1 MPSLD
6 DPFYARLL
14 TLSDAELCTY
24 IQQYAH
30 YKVEAVH
37 AALVELRMRGVYVS
51 EDTVAEIDRYF
62 TRHKQQRMRP
72 FHLAPHHLRWLSYGM
87 LTLGLGLAV
96 LLYMT
101 AASPSPYPLGYDP
114 FTSKKYVRELELYGG
129 KLNLLAVELHQWLA
143 SLWRGKALAY
153 TVAVLTLMLASLVRP
168 LSMRNRRKYP
178 RPPQTHGHDRPQ
190 PAERGI
196 APISTSMYA
205 QELVTHPPFLRLRF
219 LSALQDV
226 GC

>member
-24 IQQYAH
+24 IEHYAH

-37 AALVELRMRGVYVS
+37 AALAELRTRGVYVS
-51 EDTVAEIDRYF
+51 DATVAEIDRYF
-62 TRHKQQRMRP
+62 TRHEPQRMRP
-72 FHLAPHHLRWLSYGM
+72 SPLAPRHLRWLASGICI
-87 LTLGLGLAV
+87 LGIGLAV

-101 AASPSPYPLGYDP
+101 AAAPSPYPLGYDP

-153 TVAVLTLMLASLVRP
+153 TVAVLTLMLASLLWCIGSRAAS
-168 LSMRNRRKYP
+168 LHEKQAEI
-178 RPPQTHGHDRPQ
+178 PQ
-190 PAERGI
+190 
-196 APISTSMYA
+196 APSDAWS
-205 QELVTHPPFLRLRF
+205 
-219 LSALQDV
+219 
-226 GC
+226 

>member
-1 MPSLD
+1 MPPLD

-24 IQQYAH
+24 IEHYAH

-37 AALVELRMRGVYVS
+37 AALAELRTRGVYVS
-51 EDTVAEIDRYF
+51 EDTVAAIDRYF
-62 TRHKQQRMRP
+62 TRHEQRRRS
-72 FHLAPHHLRWLSYGM
+72 FHLAPRHLRWLSYGM

-114 FTSKKYVRELELYGG
+114 FTSKKYLRELELYGG
-129 KLNLLAVELHQWLA
+129 KLNLLAVEFRQWLA

-153 TVAVLTLMLASLVRP
+153 TIAVLTLILSSLLWFIASRVASSLE
-168 LSMRNRRKYP
+168 
-178 RPPQTHGHDRPQ
+178 PQAETPQ
-190 PAERGI
+190 
-196 APISTSMYA
+196 APSDAWS
-205 QELVTHPPFLRLRF
+205 
-219 LSALQDV
+219 
-226 GC
+226 